1 MPANELTV
9 ILIVG
14 TLGLLTVG
22 FLFVFFFVNN
32 NKKINQVHFDKDAQL
47 SETRKKHIEENER
60 MMNEIAKDLHDNIG
74 QLASLARASLHYAQD
89 LSTEAKMSKVIA
101 DTAKLTEQI
110 MRDAKNISHSLN
122 QDFIKAGNLH
132 VLLEEELSLIKNYH
146 NVDYDLEYIGDTQFL
161 TPESKLV
168 VYRIAQEAFHNI
180 VKHAHAQNV
189 HLTMDYRNKHFKMRI
204 ADDGVGLPA
213 EKMFARNGIGLSNM
227 RQRAEYLNGNIIIDS
242 QPAMG
247 CAVTLIIPDCP
258 FLAH

>member
-32 NKKINQVHFDKDAQL
+32 NKRINQVHSDKDAQL

-60 MMNEIAKDLHDNIG
+60 MMNEIAKELHDNIG
-74 QLASLARASLHYAQD
+74 QLASLARASLHYAND
-89 LSTEAKMSKVIA
+89 LANDDRLKNVIG

-132 VLLEEELSLIKNYH
+132 VLLEEELSLIKTYH
-146 NVDYDLEYIGDTQFL
+146 NVDYDLAYLGDTRFL
-161 TPESKLV
+161 LPESKLV
-168 VYRIAQEAFHNI
+168 VYRIAQEAFHNV
-180 VKHAHAQNV
+180 VKHANAQNI

-204 ADDGVGLPA
+204 ADDGIGLPA
-213 EKMFARNGIGLSNM
+213 EKMHARNGIGLANM
-227 RQRAEYLNGNIIIDS
+227 RQRAQFLNGNLIIDA
-242 QPAMG
+242 QPGMG
-247 CAVTLIIPDCP
+247 CVVNLIIENCP
-258 FLAH
+258 FIEY